1 MSRFNNY
8 FMNDF
13 ASCKLIAY
21 ARDPHRGRNVRLYLM
36 PGHIDVVGVTDGI
49 DKWIAPVIANPFSVD
64 IIKWMKNHLD
74 GVPNPPPVAP
84 SSSGSRRRLTL
95 AADPDQP
102 PTRARRAF
110 VASIESTPTPRSRRA
125 VLANI

>member
-1 MSRFNNY
+1 MSRFNHY

-21 ARDPHRGRNVRLYLM
+21 ARDPHRGRDVRLYLM

-64 IIKWMKNHLD
+64 IIKWVKNHLD
-74 GVPNPPPVAP
+74 GIPNPPPVPPGAQT
-84 SSSGSRRRLTL
+84 GRRRLVV
-95 AADPDQP
+95 AEPDQVSP
-102 PTRARRAF
+102 RPRRAILAP
-110 VASIESTPTPRSRRA
+110 VEAQQTAPRSRR